1 MNGFDHLEIV
11 MFQQIAKIFCIAL
24 FATAGSLNAQ
34 SLAAFSN
41 AEVNVSDSDSIQ
53 QTEILTAKKSGGRSG
68 GGSFKKRSSGSS
80 QSKPSGS
87 FRKKSS
93 GSTRT
98 STPSR
103 TLRRPSSSPTY
114 RHRHDDGYR
123 YRNTSRNAR
132 SRGGFSIL
140 WLMLIIFLIGFILVY
155 LSQQSKTANKQS
167 GNQIANE
174 RDNDRVTV
182 SLLQVALSSAASGIQ
197 ENLSQLSTNK
207 DTETKSGLVTL
218 MQESAL
224 ILLRHETAWTHVLS
238 SSNSLDIEQA
248 ESAFN
253 RLSLVERSKFS
264 SETLSNIDGV
274 LKTGT
279 AKDNAGDDFADYVV
293 VTLILGT
300 ADDNPLFDKIDT
312 VEALKAALLE
322 IASMRDDYL
331 FKFELL
337 WTPQQ
342 VEQYLTDEE
351 LLLEYTNIIPLV

>member
-1 MNGFDHLEIV
+1 MNGFDHLEIN
-11 MFQQIAKIFCIAL
+11 MFQQIAKVFCIAL
-24 FATAGSLNAQ
+24 FATAGGLNSQ
-34 SLAAFSN
+34 SLAAFSY
-41 AEVNVSDSDSIQ
+41 AEVEASDSESIQ
-53 QTEILTAKKSGGRSG
+53 LLIAKKSGGRSG

-80 QSKPSGS
+80 RSKSSGS

-98 STPSR
+98 NTPTR
-103 TLRRPSSSPTY
+103 TLRRPSTFPSS
-114 RHRHDDGYR
+114 
-123 YRNTSRNAR
+123 RNSYGRRTTSRNVR

-140 WLMLIIFLIGFILVY
+140 WVMLIIFLIGFILFY
-155 LSQQSKTANKQS
+155 LSQQSKTATKQS

-182 SLLQVALSSAASGIQ
+182 SLLQVALSSAAEEIQ
-197 ENLSQLSTNK
+197 DELSQLSTNK
-207 DTETKSGLVTL
+207 DTDSKSGLVTL

-264 SETLSNIDGV
+264 GETLSNIDGV

-300 ADDNPLFDKIDT
+300 ADDNPLFKKINS
-312 VEALKAALLE
+312 VEALKKALLE

-342 VEQYLTDEE
+342 VGQYLTDEE

>member
-1 MNGFDHLEIV
+1 

-24 FATAGSLNAQ
+24 FATAGSLNSQ
-34 SLAAFSN
+34 SLAAFSY
-41 AEVNVSDSDSIQ
+41 AEADVSDSDLIQ
-53 QTEILTAKKSGGRSG
+53 PTEILTAKKSGGRSG

-80 QSKPSGS
+80 RTKPSGS
-87 FRKKSS
+87 FKKRSS

-98 STPSR
+98 NTPTR
-103 TLRRPSSSPTY
+103 TLRRPSSAPTY
-114 RHRHDDGYR
+114 RNSYGRR
-123 YRNTSRNAR
+123 TTSRNVR
-132 SRGGFSIL
+132 SRGGFSIF
-140 WLMLIIFLIGFILVY
+140 WLMLIIFLIGFILVV
-155 LSQQSKTANKQS
+155 LARKSATEQKPS
-167 GNQIANE
+167 GNKITNE

-182 SLLQVALSSAASGIQ
+182 SLLQVALSSAAEGIQ
-197 ENLSQLSTNK
+197 DDLSQLSTNK
-207 DTETKSGLVTL
+207 DTDSKSGLVSL

-224 ILLRHETAWTHVLS
+224 ILLRHETVWTHVLS

-264 SETLSNIDGV
+264 GETLSNVDGV
-274 LKTGT
+274 LKTAT
-279 AKDNAGDDFADYVV
+279 AKDNAEDDFADYVV

-300 ADDNPLFDKIDT
+300 ADDNPLFEKIST
-312 VEALKAALLE
+312 VEALKKELLE

-342 VEQYLTDEE
+342 VGQYLTDEE